1 MQKKRTV
8 ILLIIALIV
17 MGASILVLSMPDESD
32 PHNKEAVAVVE
43 KTDDSAVE
51 RSGLVLLG
59 GQRVWVRIVRGSYR
73 GQRIEAANMLLG
85 KIDMDTLYEPGD
97 KILVTLRV
105 GEDGHIEGA
114 KTLDRLRQGWI
125 FALFAIYALLLLWFA
140 RMTGVKALFSFI
152 VSLLLIWKVL
162 VPGLLSGRNPL
173 LCAFGMLIVLSA
185 LILFSVS
192 GFTRKGLAAFL
203 GTLAGMTLA
212 GALAIAAGNLMDLWG
227 MTAPYAE
234 TLLFSGFFDL
244 DFRDVFY
251 AAIAIGASGAAM
263 DIAMDVSASM
273 WEILEKKPEIGRQ
286 ELVRSG
292 YNVGRAVIGTMTT
305 TLLLAYSGSFLT
317 LLMLFYT
324 KNTSLMRMLN
334 LRIVA
339 AEMMRTLVGSIGLV
353 TVAPA
358 TAWLAGRL
366 FCRNGT
372 NK

>member
-1 MQKKRTV
+1 MNRKRTLT
-8 ILLIIALIV
+8 LLIIALIV
-17 MGASILVLSMPDESD
+17 MGVSILAFSMPDESD
-32 PHNKEAVAVVE
+32 SYNKEAVAVVE

-51 RSGLVLLG
+51 KSGLVLLG

-73 GQRIEAANMLLG
+73 GQQIEAANTLLG
-85 KIDMDTLYEPGD
+85 KIDMDTLYAPGD

-105 GEDGHIEGA
+105 DEDGRIEGA

-125 FALFAIYALLLLWFA
+125 FALFGIYALLLLLFA

-152 VSLLLIWKVL
+152 VSLVLIWKVL

-173 LCAFGMLIVLSA
+173 VCALGMLVILSA

-192 GFTRKGLAAFL
+192 GFTKKGLAAFL

-212 GALAIAAGNLMDLWG
+212 GALSIAAGNAMDLWG

-234 TLLFSGFFDL
+234 TLLFSGYFNL
-244 DFRDVFY
+244 DFRDIFY

-292 YNVGRAVIGTMTT
+292 FNVGRAVIGTMTT

-324 KNTSLMRMLN
+324 KDTSLMRMLN
-334 LRIVA
+334 LRIVS
-339 AEMMRTLVGSIGLV
+339 AELMRTLVGSIGLV
-353 TVAPA
+353 AVAPA

-366 FCRNGT
+366 FCKNGT
-372 NK
+372 HT

>member
-1 MQKKRTV
+1 VIGMNRKRTIV
-8 ILLIIALIV
+8 VFIIVLMA
-17 MGASILVLSMPDESD
+17 MGASLFMFSMPDESD

-59 GQRVWVRIVRGSYR
+59 GQRVWVRIIRGSYKGER
-73 GQRIEAANMLLG
+73 VEVANTLLG
-85 KIDMDTLYEPGD
+85 KIDMDTLYTPGD
-97 KILVTLRV
+97 KILITLRV
-105 GEDGHIEGA
+105 NDAGGIKGA

-125 FALFAIYALLLLWFA
+125 FALFSIYALLLLLFA

-162 VPGLLSGRNPL
+162 VPALLSGRNPL
-173 LCAFGMLIVLSA
+173 VCALGMLIVLSA

-192 GFTRKGLAAFL
+192 GFTKRGLAAFL

-234 TLLFSGFFDL
+234 TLLFSGFFNL
-244 DFRDVFY
+244 DFRDIFY

-263 DIAMDVSASM
+263 DISMDVSASM

-305 TLLLAYSGSFLT
+305 TLLL
-317 LLMLFYT
+317 MLFYT
-324 KNTSLMRMLN
+324 KDTSLMRMLN

-366 FCRNGT
+366 FCQNGT
-372 NK
+372 HK

>member
-1 MQKKRTV
+1 MQKKRTIIMLV
-8 ILLIIALIV
+8 IALMV
-17 MGASILVLSMPDESD
+17 MGAGIFVLSMPDESD
-32 PHNKEAVAVVE
+32 PHNKEAVAEVE
-43 KTDDSAVE
+43 KTDDSSVE
-51 RSGLVLLG
+51 KSGLVLLG
-59 GQRVWVRIVRGSYR
+59 GQRVWVRILRGSYK
-73 GQRIEAANMLLG
+73 GQWVEAANMLLG
-85 KIDMDTLYEPGD
+85 KIDMDTLYTPGD
-97 KILVTLRV
+97 KILVTLRIN
-105 GEDGHIEGA
+105 EDGRIEGA

-125 FALFAIYALLLLWFA
+125 FALFGLYALLLLWFA
-140 RMTGVKALFSFI
+140 RMTGVKALFSFV

-162 VPGLLSGRNPL
+162 VPGLLSGRSPL
-173 LCAFGMLIVLSA
+173 VCAFGMLIVLSA

-192 GFTRKGLAAFL
+192 GFTKKGLAAFL

-212 GALAIAAGNLMDLWG
+212 GALASAVGNVMDLWG

-234 TLLFSGFFDL
+234 TLLFSGFFGL
-244 DFRDVFY
+244 DFRDIFY

-273 WEILEKKPEIGRQ
+273 WEILEKKPEIGRG

-292 YNVGRAVIGTMTT
+292 FNVGRAVIGTMTT

-324 KNTSLMRMLN
+324 KDTSLMRMLN

-339 AEMMRTLVGSIGLV
+339 SEMMRTLVGSIGLV
-353 TVAPA
+353 AVAPA

-366 FCRNGT
+366 FCKGEAY
-372 NK
+372 K